1 MAIKRYTINEHTGIT
16 FQKDDKVI
24 DVHPGPE
31 EGDGVWVV
39 IERDVPDAPEYFPSM
54 VGTATV
60 TNSYGVAIP
69 NQHGVWVKTRND
81 LFFRLFEAKD
91 ATKAAYPERHVSNF
105 VPDAGPDERLLSM
118 ARERTEAAQ
127 AATKATRRAK
137 AAERAL
143 RAVADDMHLLR
154 LSNGRNAEMTTALG
168 ATMQR
173 WLTREDGA

>member
-1 MAIKRYTINEHTGIT
+1 MAIKRYTINEHTGIS
-16 FQKDDKVI
+16 FQEGDKVI

-54 VGTATV
+54 VGTATI

-69 NQHGVWVKTRND
+69 NQHGVWVKTRD
-81 LFFRLFEAKD
+81 SMFFRLFEAKD
-91 ATKAAYPERHVSNF
+91 ASKAAFPERRVSNF

-118 ARERTEAAQ
+118 AKERADATKE
-127 AATKATRRAK
+127 ATKATRRAK
-137 AAERAL
+137 AAEKAL
-143 RAVADDMHLLR
+143 RATVDDMHNLIE
-154 LSNGRNAEMTTALG
+154 GRDRPMVTALG

-173 WLTREDGA
+173 WLTREGNA